1 MAENNSVSL
10 KLEEKLF
17 SNLLWYF
24 AIILPLVIGLLVFV
38 FFEYGT
44 VTKAQIGQIGEFFGG
59 WLTPLMLGFV
69 MLLLIVST
77 KIQIKQMVLTR
88 EELKNSAA
96 AQERAAQSQS
106 EMVSHTQRSF
116 ELEAN
121 ARGLIN
127 LVEQTEAFL
136 NTKVNLYVDIIN
148 FDNKLPH
155 ETRLFN
161 LLDNWQKELEQN
173 SELSIKCRNER
184 DEKYVEKYLHSLH
197 HQLYVC
203 QSLIRNRGWVYL
215 SPYLNSIREQIEATH
230 TMHQVGLIGDKSIWM
245 IKQAVNA
252 IHAKI
257 QTKDSRGAVVGD
269 ELIEKLL
276 KDTFRE
282 LLFLLPTPEMY
293 KVEGGE

>member
-96 AQERAAQSQS
+96 AQARAAQSQS

-293 KVEGGE
+293 RVEGE

>member
-38 FFEYGT
+38 FFEYGA

-96 AQERAAQSQS
+96 AQARAAQSQS